1 VEGEIF
7 LFWVLV
13 FGLRKFFTRASS
25 FWGAVDVEGEG
36 SAPRPMTV
44 ATRASRRAV
53 VPMVLGMIYSL
64 PRGVGEAELNRET
77 I

>member
-1 VEGEIF
+1 
-7 LFWVLV
+7 
-13 FGLRKFFTRASS
+13 
-25 FWGAVDVEGEG
+25 VEGEG